1 MTKKQLVALLDEIA
15 PTYYYQAPIGT
26 KCPFITYQTSNDNNF
41 GADNRV
47 YQRVMSVIIMAYALT
62 TQMSIFSEIEEALDD
77 IYWQSSDSINESE
90 RLIIRTYNIEVIET
104 SEEEENGEQD

>member
-1 MTKKQLVALLDEIA
+1 MTKKQLAALLDEIA

-26 KCPFITYQTSNDNNF
+26 KCPFITYQTSSDNNF

-47 YQRVMSVIIMAYALT
+47 YQRVMSVTIMAYALT

>member
-1 MTKKQLVALLDEIA
+1 
-15 PTYYYQAPIGT
+15 
-26 KCPFITYQTSNDNNF
+26 
-41 GADNRV
+41 
-47 YQRVMSVIIMAYALT
+47 MAYALT